1 MNTETMQNRNVPA
14 SSTLRLLTSTGMLSA
29 VAFVLMAIDFPVPL
43 MPPFI
48 NMDLSEVPALLGSV
62 ALGPIYGIAI
72 CFIKNLLNF
81 ILRSSTGGVG
91 ELSNFL
97 LGACFVGVSG
107 LIYKYKKTRTGAL
120 VGSLAGAAA
129 MAIFSVFSNYYLV
142 YPIYTKFMPMEAILA
157 AYQAINPAVENL
169 WQALIWFNMPFTFV
183 KGMLD
188 VLLCFLIY
196 KRLSPILKG

>member
-1 MNTETMQNRNVPA
+1 
-14 SSTLRLLTSTGMLSA
+14 MLSA
-29 VAFVLMAIDFPVPL
+29 VAFVLMAIDFPVPF

-48 NMDLSEVPALLGSV
+48 KMDLSEFPALIGSF